1 MFNPDQYAQ
10 DALRAGC
17 PPDQYANFVRAG
29 IILQPRQLAASAAA
43 RLCDHPDGP
52 SAIGYGGARGGG
64 KSHWLLAQMGADD
77 CQRRTGLKCLL
88 LRKDG
93 KSNNENFQDLRRRI
107 FPALKHTFNASTGTL
122 VFANGSRIIARHYQH
137 EKEINALLGIEY
149 DVIGIEEATT
159 LTECKY
165 QDLLTCLRTSR
176 TDWRPR
182 HYSTTNPGGVGHEW
196 YRQTFVV
203 PFERGAESATRFLPA
218 RVDDNR
224 FNNPEYKN
232 ILTGCT
238 GWKKEAW
245 LHGNWNIASG
255 QFFRTFRYSDH
266 VVSQVDPNNIVEWIA
281 GMDYGYT
288 HYTVVLLGGR
298 DAVGNLFIVDEF
310 VARNAIPQQLVLGI
324 KEMCQRNRLFVGNPN
339 GPHLGE
345 MMKIRRRFDPPY
357 SWRIRQISAG
367 TDLFSTQFDGSS
379 LAGHFASLGIPIRPA
394 NTHRAQG
401 WAEIQQRLGD
411 VAAGFPPT
419 LFIHQRCHHLID
431 CLPFL
436 QHDPNQPADVLKTDV
451 NEEGLGGDDAAD
463 ALRYLVATRIPW
475 SGTVKLRGF

>member
-159 LTECKY
+159 LTERKY

-218 RVDDNR
+218 RVNDNR

-232 ILTGCT
+232 ILAGCT

-266 VVSQVDPNNIVEWIA
+266 VVSQVDPNNIVEW
-281 GMDYGYT
+281 
-288 HYTVVLLGGR
+288 V
-298 DAVGNLFIVDEF
+298 
-310 VARNAIPQQLVLGI
+310 
-324 KEMCQRNRLFVGNPN
+324 
-339 GPHLGE
+339 
-345 MMKIRRRFDPPY
+345 
-357 SWRIRQISAG
+357 AG

-419 LFIHQRCHHLID
+419 LFIHQRCHYLID